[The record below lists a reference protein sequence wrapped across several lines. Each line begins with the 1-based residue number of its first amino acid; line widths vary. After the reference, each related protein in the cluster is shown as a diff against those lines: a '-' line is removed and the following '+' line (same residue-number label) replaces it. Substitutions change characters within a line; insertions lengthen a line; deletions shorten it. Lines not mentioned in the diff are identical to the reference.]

1 MYNKSWGIFLSG
13 FSISTI
19 SSFKDIGDKHD
30 LYKGKY
36 YIRKFFESL
45 KKHTVKVIN
54 NEKIKL
60 LQKSSRN
67 QMKVEKSVIFVKE
80 TLQINMLKIVKL
92 EIIVIKMN
100 IDVLY
105 ITYVNQK

>member
-1 MYNKSWGIFLSG
+1 M
-13 FSISTI
+13 
-19 SSFKDIGDKHD
+19 
-30 LYKGKY
+30 
-36 YIRKFFESL
+36 
-45 KKHTVKVIN
+45 KV
-54 NEKIKL
+54 
-60 LQKSSRN
+60 QKS
-67 QMKVEKSVIFVKE
+67 VTFVKE